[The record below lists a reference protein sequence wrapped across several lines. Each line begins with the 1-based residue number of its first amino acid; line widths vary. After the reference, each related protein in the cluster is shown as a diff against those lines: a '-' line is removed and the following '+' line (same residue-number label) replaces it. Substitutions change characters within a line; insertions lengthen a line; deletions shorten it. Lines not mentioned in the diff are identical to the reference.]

1 MLAYVLFVMASL
13 ALAPVLVVSA
23 ADAQQWDKPTHG
35 PPTSLFRGGSSLPID
50 ALAAAAKAGR
60 KSLASYHLGSSD
72 PRKASIFGDWA
83 SLQNV
88 RARSV
93 VNDRCRALNVFY
105 FAGRGLL
112 LDCGYGRRL

>member
-1 MLAYVLFVMASL
+1 MLAYISFVL

-23 ADAQQWDKPTHG
+23 ADSQQWDNPTHG
-35 PPTSLFRGGSSLPID
+35 PPTSLFKGDSSLPID

-60 KSLASYHLGSSD
+60 KGLASYRLGSSD
-72 PRKASIFGDWA
+72 PREASIFGDWG

-93 VNDRCRALNVFY
+93 VNDCCRALNVFY

-112 LDCGYGRRL
+112 LDCGHGRRL